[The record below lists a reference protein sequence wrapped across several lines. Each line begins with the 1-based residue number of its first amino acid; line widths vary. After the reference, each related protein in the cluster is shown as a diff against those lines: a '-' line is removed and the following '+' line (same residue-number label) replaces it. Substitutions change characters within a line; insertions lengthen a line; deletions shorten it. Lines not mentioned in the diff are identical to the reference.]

1 MAGGERRPNVPV
13 EKGDDTPVAIHN
25 CDDVPRNAVAVES

>member
-1 MAGGERRPNVPV
+1 MAGGERAKGEPV
-13 EKGDDTPVAIHN
+13 EKGDSTIHN